1 MRRTQVALGL
11 VLMLSI
17 GFPLVSGQQKASL
30 KVFISVDMEGISGI
44 VHGDQV
50 TSGTAEYAD
59 GRKWMAQD
67 VNAAVEGALA
77 AGATEVVV
85 NDSHGSMR
93 NIDPDDIHPRAI
105 LISGSPKPLSMMQG
119 IDSTF
124 AACLFIGYHAKAG
137 TENAILDHTISSSV
151 VRSIRVNGIEMPE
164 LGLNAAIAGYYGVP
178 VVLVSGDTAVC
189 RQTGEILGKDVV
201 TVAVKEA
208 FGRLAAKL
216 VPMDEARRM
225 IKTGVQKAL
234 GGGHRVKPYKLA
246 SPYEFELG
254 YHVSAQADMGAMLL
268 PNVGKRG
275 RPDPHFHRDR
285 LYRRFSYAP
294 GPHFPGA
301 VEVIRPSRKPDEII
315 WSARN
320 RPIRGCAA

>member
-1 MRRTQVALGL
+1 
-11 VLMLSI
+11 MLSI
-17 GFPLVSGQQKASL
+17 CFALAADQQKAGL
-30 KVFISVDMEGISGI
+30 KIYISVDMEGISGI
-44 VHGDQV
+44 VHSDQV
-50 TSGTAEYAD
+50 SSGTAEYAD

-93 NIDPDDIHPRAI
+93 NIDPDDLHPRAI

-119 IDSTF
+119 IDSSF

-189 RQTGEILGKDVV
+189 RQASEILGKEVV

-208 FGRLAAKL
+208 IGRLAAKL
-216 VPMDEARRM
+216 VPMDEARQM
-225 IKTGVQKAL
+225 ITAGVGQAL
-234 GGGHRVKPYKLA
+234 GRLPRMKAYKLA
-246 SPYEFELG
+246 SPYNFELV

-268 PNVGKRG
+268 PNVKRVDARTLAFAVDDYIEG
-275 RPDPHFHRDR
+275 FRTLRA
-285 LYRRFSYAP
+285 LISLAP
-294 GPHFPGA
+294 
-301 VEVIRPSRKPDEII
+301 
-315 WSARN
+315 AR
-320 RPIRGCAA
+320 

>member
-1 MRRTQVALGL
+1 MKRTRVAIS
-11 VLMLSI
+11 MISMFSI
-17 GFPLVSGQQKASL
+17 CFALAADQQKAGL
-30 KVFISVDMEGISGI
+30 KIYISVDMEGISGV

-50 TSGTAEYAD
+50 SAGTADTAEA
-59 GRKWMAQD
+59 RKWMAED
-67 VNAAVEGALA
+67 VNAAIEGALA
-77 AGATEVVV
+77 AGATEIVV

-93 NIDPDDIHPRAI
+93 NVDPDDLHPRAV
-105 LISGSPKPLSMMQG
+105 LISGTPKPLSMMQG
-119 IDSTF
+119 IDATF

-151 VRSIRVNGIEMPE
+151 VRSIRINGIEMPE

-216 VPMDEARRM
+216 VPMGEARQM
-225 IKTGVQKAL
+225 ITAGVRQAL
-234 GGGHRVKPYKLA
+234 GRLPRVKPYKLSA
-246 SPYEFELG
+246 PCEFELG

-268 PNVGKRG
+268 PNVKRLDA
-275 RPDPHFHRDR
+275 RT
-285 LYRRFSYAP
+285 LAFSADDYIEGFRTLRALISLAP
-294 GPHFPGA
+294 
-301 VEVIRPSRKPDEII
+301 
-315 WSARN
+315 AR
-320 RPIRGCAA
+320 